1 MNARR
6 QAIKELSENGYQ
18 LERHGAKHD
27 IYYNEE
33 TKYTIPLRHD
43 FKDNDLKI
51 IRREI
56 KKGGR

>member
-6 QAIKELSENGYQ
+6 QAIKELNDNGYT
-18 LERHGAKHD
+18 LVRNGAKHD
-27 IYYNEE
+27 IYYSEE

-43 FKDNDLKI
+43 FDDEDLKV